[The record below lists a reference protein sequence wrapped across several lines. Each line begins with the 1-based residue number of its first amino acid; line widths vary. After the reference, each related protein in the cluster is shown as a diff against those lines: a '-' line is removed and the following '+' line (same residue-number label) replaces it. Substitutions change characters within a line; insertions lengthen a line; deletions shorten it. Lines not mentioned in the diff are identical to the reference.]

1 MKFLNYIKNHWKVAS
16 TLIAIMIATVIGVVI
31 VKASTVS
38 ITVSLTSINFV
49 EGQNTQAV
57 EASVSLN
64 LDTGTGIVG
73 WAWSMNDP
81 EVATVSNV
89 EGSGQVISKGAGKTN
104 LNISY
109 SLTDGTSANKSIPVT
124 VPLSVNYDTVSGI
137 LTSGAYRS
145 SA

>member
-64 LDTGTGIVG
+64 LDK
-73 WAWSMNDP
+73 DFK
-81 EVATVSNV
+81 E
-89 EGSGQVISKGAGKTN
+89 
-104 LNISY
+104 
-109 SLTDGTSANKSIPVT
+109 
-124 VPLSVNYDTVSGI
+124 
-137 LTSGAYRS
+137 
-145 SA
+145 